1 MVPQGDDESAVH
13 HPPMRPVLLVVAVV
27 VLAGCPRRKEPER
40 GVELV
45 FSKRG
50 DVRRSVERRLAQLE
64 VRARLS
70 EDGDQLSVRLPDTG
84 SPIDVAAVKALLLV
98 PAKLEFCKEAEQPA
112 GSGCQAPLLDDGGV
126 AGPTVER
133 VPDDF
138 QASRCMAVGPD
149 AKGLRE
155 ALDAGTGRQVVVGA
169 KSGGGW
175 RTYVAETGC
184 LEPRV
189 LDAKASKSEGLGTWS
204 VNLTFDGPTAS
215 RFSELTASMVKQR
228 LFIVLDGVVTS
239 APVVQE
245 AITGGRAMVTLGA
258 NTDEVTARRLAAAF
272 EGGPI
277 EGGLTLTREGPYGP
291 PRLGP

>member
-1 MVPQGDDESAVH
+1 MVPQGGGESAVH
-13 HPPMRPVLLVVAVV
+13 HPSMRPVLLVVAVV
-27 VLAGCPRRKEPER
+27 VLAGCPKRREPER
-40 GVELV
+40 GHELV

-50 DVRRSVERRLAQLE
+50 EVRRSVERRLAQLD

-84 SPIDVAAVKALLLV
+84 SPIDVEAVKALLSV
-98 PAKLEFCKEAEQPA
+98 PAKLEFCKEAAQPA
-112 GSGCQAPLLDDGGV
+112 GAGCQAPQLEDGGV
-126 AGPTVER
+126 AGPVVER
-133 VPDDF
+133 EPDDF
-138 QASRCMAVGPD
+138 DSSRCMAVGPD
-149 AKGLRE
+149 AKELR
-155 ALDAGTGRQVVVGA
+155 AAMDAGIGRQVMAGA

-175 RTYVAETGC
+175 RTYVSETGC

-189 LDAKASKSEGLGTWS
+189 LDAKASKSEGLGAWS
-204 VNLTFDGPTAS
+204 VNVTFDGPTAT
-215 RFSELTASMVKQR
+215 RFSELTASMVNQR

-239 APVVQE
+239 APVVRE

-258 NTDEVTARRLAAAF
+258 NTDEATARKLAAAF
-272 EGGPI
+272 KGGPI